1 MFNNFFNFFPVG
13 QGLFYCGLLN
23 GGEYSF
29 VYDCGT
35 EDKVSTL
42 LPFINTLHKWNN
54 GNKLNFVVISHFHED
69 HIKGIR
75 ELENIIGF
83 KKVFIPYISNN
94 AQITAFIIGFSI
106 FANYDYQDNYENFEQ
121 KLSIF
126 RYVLRFYTNENDY
139 PSVVVSNS
147 KVFIDYNW
155 VFKLFNKTISAIE
168 ERDLLTEINKLL
180 LKYKT
185 TNIIDLFEIGKIKE
199 IKAVYMKVFGKDL
212 NRTSLMLLHY
222 PYHIDYPHLVFYNP
236 NNYGIAAGEKSK
248 HHFYPYTLLTGDVK
262 FDDQLA
268 TSVIHEYP
276 TGISGI
282 VQVPHHGSRDNW
294 PSLLNKFPDFNCYVV
309 NYGTTNKHGHPDY
322 LLKTH
327 VSNEKYF
334 DNNEFIGF
342 LYSIY

>member
-42 LPFINTLHKWNN
+42 FPFINTLHEWNN
-54 GNKLNFVVISHFHED
+54 GNKLDFVVISHFHED
-69 HIKGIR
+69 HIKGIK
-75 ELENIIGF
+75 ELENTIGF
-83 KKVFIPYISNN
+83 KKIFIPYISDDS
-94 AQITAFIIGFSI
+94 QIRTFIIGCSI
-106 FANYDYQDNYENFEQ
+106 FMNLDYQNDGGAFEQ
-121 KLSIF
+121 NLSLI
-126 RYVLRFYTNENDY
+126 RYFLRLYESENDNVTIIY
-139 PSVVVSNS
+139 NT
-147 KVFIDYNW
+147 KTFIAHNW
-155 VFKLFNKTISAIE
+155 VFKLFNKTISPLE
-168 ERDLLTEINKLL
+168 EGVLLTEINKLL
-180 LKYKT
+180 HKHKVTSILK
-185 TNIIDLFEIGKIKE
+185 IFEIGKIKE
-199 IKAVYMKVFGKDL
+199 VKAVYTKVFGKDL

-222 PYHIDYPHLVFYNP
+222 PYHIDYPRRVFYNP
-236 NNYGIAAGEKSK
+236 NNYGIAAGEKSE
-248 HHFYPYTLLTGDVK
+248 HYFYPYTLLTGDVK

-276 TGISGI
+276 TGISGV

-342 LYSIY
+342 SYWIS